1 MGLKRQARQEQ
12 LDASRELRRRAN
24 EEAALRQEQFEAIRP
39 LATALLA
46 LGIDPQTF
54 ISSALGQSILGQQR
68 EAISSEF
75 GAARQGAVQQFAN
88 QGLTGSGVTA
98 APIANL
104 FGQEAQA
111 NARALQQ
118 LPLTGLNLGL
128 QGANILQGQQ
138 AIFNPNPTAANAL
151 QGFNSVINA
160 PTNEILRALIGAS
173 GQAIGGLTF
182 GGGGGGGGTPP

>member
-12 LDASRELRRRAN
+12 LDTSRELRRRAN
-24 EEAALRQEQFEAIRP
+24 EEAALRLEQFNAIRP
-39 LATALLA
+39 LATALLS

-54 ISSALGQSILGQQR
+54 ISSALGQSIIGPQR

-75 GAARQGAVQQFAN
+75 SAARQGAIEQFGS

-104 FGQEAQA
+104 FGQEARAQA
-111 NARALQQ
+111 QALQQ
-118 LPLTGLNLGL
+118 LPLTGLQLGL

-138 AIFNPNPTAANAL
+138 AIFNPNTTAANAL
-151 QGFNSVINA
+151 AGFGSVINA
-160 PTNEILRALIGAS
+160 PTNEVLKALLGAS
-173 GQAIGGLTF
+173 GQAIGGLTL
-182 GGGGGGGGTPP
+182 GGGGGGAPPP